1 MKKIR
6 LVFALVAMLGMG
18 IGSAACTSP
27 IAPDSNANDFGSN
40 NYEYGAANDF
50 GSNN

>member
-1 MKKIR
+1 MKKLR
-6 LVFALVAMLGMG
+6 LVFALVAAVGIG

-27 IAPDSNANDFGSN
+27 VAPDSNAHDFGSN
-40 NYEYGAANDF
+40 NYEYGAAHDF